1 LIDHAIQDGD
11 ADGDFDL
18 LAGGRAGLKLAA

>member
-1 LIDHAIQDGD
+1 MAGSHSAVD

-18 LAGGRAGLKLAA
+18 GFERK